1 MTFLSKKPAN
11 VAALVLRVVL
21 GVIFVYAAGLK
32 LRDPWALFAM
42 AIDSYQVLPVWA
54 VELVARVLPWFELLL
69 GILLIAG
76 LWRSVSTVAASLLLV
91 VFFSLMVRAMAK
103 GMQIDC
109 GCFGP
114 GERLSWI
121 TLVRDGAL
129 LASSLFVAFMALWG
143 GTPVLRTILQ
153 KRFTPAS

>member
-1 MTFLSKKPAN
+1 MTFLSKKPVT

-21 GVIFVYAAGLK
+21 GVIFVYAAWVK
-32 LRDPWALFAM
+32 LREPWALFAM

-76 LWRSVSTVAASLLLV
+76 LWRRVSTAAASLLLV
-91 VFFSLMVRAMAK
+91 VFFSLMVRALAK

-129 LASSLFVAFMALWG
+129 LATSLFLVAHALACSG
-143 GTPVLRTILQ
+143 ELQ
-153 KRFTPAS
+153 FAVPRRVPNSR

>member
-1 MTFLSKKPAN
+1 

-76 LWRSVSTVAASLLLV
+76 LWRRVSTTAASLLLV
-91 VFFSLMVRAMAK
+91 VFFSLMVRALAK

>member
-1 MTFLSKKPAN
+1 MTFLSKKPVT

-21 GVIFVYAAGLK
+21 GVIFVYAAWVK
-32 LRDPWALFAM
+32 LREPWALFAM

-76 LWRSVSTVAASLLLV
+76 LWRRVSTAAASLLLV
-91 VFFSLMVRAMAK
+91 VFFSLLVRALAK

-129 LASSLFVAFMALWG
+129 LATSLFLVAHALACSG
-143 GTPVLRTILQ
+143 ELQ
-153 KRFTPAS
+153 FAVPRRVPNSR